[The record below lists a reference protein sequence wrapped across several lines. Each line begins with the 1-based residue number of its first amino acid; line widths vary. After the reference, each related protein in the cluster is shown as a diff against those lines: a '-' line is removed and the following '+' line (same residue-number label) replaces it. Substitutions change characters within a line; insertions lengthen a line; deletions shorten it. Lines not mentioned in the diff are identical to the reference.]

1 MKNTKQENDDEE
13 NDEENY
19 REFEEIKE
27 MVRYFRDRSL
37 FHLDWYDLSQVE
49 IQKEKE
55 NIDEDNEFL
64 QLEYSLANL
73 LKLRG
78 YKEEYNEVYQ
88 SDLNDEELQNDL
100 REWRK
105 SKR

>member
-49 IQKEKE
+49 IQKLREWMDC
-55 NIDEDNEFL
+55 NNELL
-64 QLEYSLANL
+64 QLDYSLENL
-73 LKLRG
+73 LRLKG
-78 YKEEYNEVYQ
+78 FKEALNEHYQ
-88 SDLNDEELQNDL
+88 ESLNNKELQKNL